1 MRTSRASSVTEKWLL
16 FTQLCLL
23 KDLVIRCVRQ
33 FIRRAKS
40 MLLSQNVVVAEPP
53 AEISS
58 VPVVDDVKS
67 SQQQQ
72 DLNSSFQIAQVR
84 IHDSVCIEIPLP
96 EETPLLGSVKTC
108 SVPSTAAIEENGTEF
123 VPKISSGSYA
133 DKGESRDYMEDEH
146 ICIDDLSA
154 HLGSSFF
161 RFPFPV
167 AFYGVFDGHGGSEA
181 SQYIKEN
188 ATRLFF
194 EDAVFRESPFVLNA
208 FLLQE
213 VERSHRRAYKLADL
227 AMEDES
233 IVSGSCGTTALT
245 ALVIGRHLMVAN
257 AGDCRAVLC
266 RKGKAV
272 DMSCDHKSTFE
283 PERRRVEE
291 LGGYFEGEYL
301 YGELAVTRALGDWS
315 VKRYSS
321 LGVGGGS
328 FSPLISDPEI
338 KQTVLTEE
346 DEFLIMGCDGVW
358 DVMTSQYAVTLA
370 RQGLRRHGDPRRCA
384 MELGREAFRLDSSD
398 NVTVVVICFT
408 TWSTTPQ
415 RRRIQFCVSDEARAR
430 LQAMLQG

>member
-33 FIRRAKS
+33 FIRRAKA
-40 MLLSQNVVVAEPP
+40 MLLSQNVVAEPP
-53 AEISS
+53 AEIIS
-58 VPVVDDVKS
+58 VVDVVKS
-67 SQQQQ
+67 SQ
-72 DLNSSFQIAQVR
+72 DLNNTFQIAQLR
-84 IHDSVCIEIPLP
+84 IHDSVSIEIPVP
-96 EETPLLGSVKTC
+96 EETPLLGSVKKTC
-108 SVPSTAAIEENGTEF
+108 SVEAEF

-133 DKGESRDYMEDEH
+133 DKGDSREYMEDEH

-161 RFPFPV
+161 RFPVPV

-188 ATRLFF
+188 AARLFF
-194 EDAVFRESPFVLNA
+194 AEDSVFRESPFVVNA

-213 VERSHRRAYKLADL
+213 VEKSHRRAYKVADL

-233 IVSGSCGTTALT
+233 IVGGSCGTTALT

-257 AGDCRAVLC
+257 VGDCRAVLC

-272 DMSCDHKSTFE
+272 DMSFDHKSTFE

-315 VKRYSS
+315 VKRYYSS
-321 LGVGGGS
+321 LGGGS

-338 KQTVLTEE
+338 KQIVLTEE

-384 MELGREAFRLDSSD
+384 MELGREAFRLESSD
-398 NVTVVVICFT
+398 NVTVVVICFM
-408 TWSTTPQ
+408 SSPPASQ

>member
-1 MRTSRASSVTEKWLL
+1 MRPSKASVTQTWLL

-40 MLLSQNVVVAEPP
+40 MLFSQNMVTDS
-53 AEISS
+53 AEISVIS
-58 VPVVDDVKS
+58 VGKDP
-67 SQQQQ
+67 
-72 DLNSSFQIAQVR
+72 NHFQIAEIR
-84 IHDSVCIEIPLP
+84 IHDSVSIEIPTS
-96 EETPLLGSVKTC
+96 EDSPLLGSVKSC
-108 SVPSTAAIEENGTEF
+108 SATANEEPDTEF

-133 DKGESRDYMEDEH
+133 DKGDYREYMEDEH

-154 HLGSSFF
+154 YLGSSFY
-161 RFPFPV
+161 RFPVPI

-194 EDAVFRESPFVLNA
+194 QDAVFRESPSIVNTFYLKELEN
-208 FLLQE
+208 
-213 VERSHRRAYKLADL
+213 SHRKAYMLADL

-272 DMSCDHKSTFE
+272 DMSFDHKSTFE
-283 PERRRVEE
+283 PERRRVED

-301 YGELAVTRALGDWS
+301 YGDLAVTRALGDWS
-315 VKRYSS
+315 IKRMSPLGRS
-321 LGVGGGS
+321 L
-328 FSPLISDPEI
+328 SPLISDPDI
-338 KQTVLTEE
+338 QQMILTEE

-358 DVMTSQYAVTLA
+358 DVMTSQYAVTFA

-384 MELGREAFRLDSSD
+384 MELGREALRRESSD

-408 TWSTTPQ
+408 SPAAPPQ
-415 RRRIQFCVSDEARAR
+415 WRRIRFCVSDEARAR
-430 LQAMLQG
+430 LQTMLEG

>member
-1 MRTSRASSVTEKWLL
+1 
-16 FTQLCLL
+16 
-23 KDLVIRCVRQ
+23 
-33 FIRRAKS
+33 
-40 MLLSQNVVVAEPP
+40 
-53 AEISS
+53 
-58 VPVVDDVKS
+58 
-67 SQQQQ
+67 
-72 DLNSSFQIAQVR
+72 
-84 IHDSVCIEIPLP
+84 
-96 EETPLLGSVKTC
+96 
-108 SVPSTAAIEENGTEF
+108 
-123 VPKISSGSYA
+123 
-133 DKGESRDYMEDEH
+133 MEDEH

-161 RFPFPV
+161 SFPV
-167 AFYGVFDGHGGSEA
+167 PIAFYGVFDGHGGPEA

-194 EDAVFRESPFVLNA
+194 EDAVFQELPSIVNTF
-208 FLLQE
+208 FLKELE
-213 VERSHRRAYKLADL
+213 KSHRKAYRLADL

-272 DMSCDHKSTFE
+272 DMSSDHKCTFE
-283 PERRRVEE
+283 PERRRVEN

-301 YGELAVTRALGDWS
+301 YGDLAVTRALGDWS
-315 VKRYSS
+315 VKR
-321 LGVGGGS
+321 
-328 FSPLISDPEI
+328 FSPLGESLSPLVSDPDI
-338 KQTVLTEE
+338 QQMILTEE

-358 DVMTSQYAVTLA
+358 DVMTSQYAVTFV

-384 MELGREAFRLDSSD
+384 MELGREALRLDSSD

-408 TWSTTPQ
+408 SSPAPQ

-430 LQAMLQG
+430 LQTMLEG

>member
-53 AEISS
+53 AEIIS
-58 VPVVDDVKS
+58 VVDVVKS
-67 SQQQQ
+67 SQQ
-72 DLNSSFQIAQVR
+72 DLNSFQIAQVR
-84 IHDSVCIEIPLP
+84 IHDSVSIEIPVP
-96 EETPLLGSVKTC
+96 EDTPLLGSVKTC
-108 SVPSTAAIEENGTEF
+108 SAIEEPVTTEF
-123 VPKISSGSYA
+123 VPKISSGSFA
-133 DKGESRDYMEDEH
+133 DKGGSRDYMEDEH

-161 RFPFPV
+161 RFPVPV

-194 EDAVFRESPFVLNA
+194 EDDVFRESHSIVVNT

-266 RKGKAV
+266 RRGKAV
-272 DMSCDHKSTFE
+272 DMSFDHKSTFE

-291 LGGYFEGEYL
+291 LGGYFVGEYI

-315 VKRYSS
+315 VKRLSS
-321 LGVGGGS
+321 LGGGS
-328 FSPLISDPEI
+328 SLSPLISDPEI
-338 KQTVLTEE
+338 KQMVLTEE

-358 DVMTSQYAVTLA
+358 DVMTSQYAVTFA

-384 MELGREAFRLDSSD
+384 MELGREAFRLDSGD
-398 NVTVVVICFT
+398 NVTVVVVCFT
-408 TWSTTPQ
+408 SSCITPQ
-415 RRRIQFCVSDEARAR
+415 RRRIQFCVSDEARAK
-430 LQAMLQG
+430 LQSMLQG